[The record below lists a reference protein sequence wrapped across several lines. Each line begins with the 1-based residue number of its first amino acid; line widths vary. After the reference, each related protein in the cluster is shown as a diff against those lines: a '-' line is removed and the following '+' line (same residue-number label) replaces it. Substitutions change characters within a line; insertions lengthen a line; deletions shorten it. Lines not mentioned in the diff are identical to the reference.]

1 MCVANSDKI
10 EILFELDIFP
20 QHFQLPLLNG
30 RTINWASLPPWSSSW
45 HGIKTTLNPN
55 PNCLEILNLFFA
67 GANEGTKP
75 DSGIMTKGYAIQ
87 GKTLDKFLSGCQKNW
102 FYEEEG
108 GI

>member
-1 MCVANSDKI
+1 
-10 EILFELDIFP
+10 
-20 QHFQLPLLNG
+20 
-30 RTINWASLPPWSSSW
+30 
-45 HGIKTTLNPN
+45 
-55 PNCLEILNLFFA
+55 LEILNLFFA

-87 GKTLDKFLSGCQKNW
+87 GKTLDKFLSGCQKIW